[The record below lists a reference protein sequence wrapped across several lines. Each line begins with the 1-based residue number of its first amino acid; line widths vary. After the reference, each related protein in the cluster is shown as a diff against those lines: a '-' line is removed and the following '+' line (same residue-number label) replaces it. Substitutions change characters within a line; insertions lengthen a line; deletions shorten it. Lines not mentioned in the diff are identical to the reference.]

1 MNARRNQ
8 REREPNMAATAVA
21 HRDDADRRGVT
32 INLRA
37 SAQLR
42 DLIDRAAALL
52 GQNRSVFMLDSARL
66 RAEDVLLDQKLFS
79 LNDKQY
85 QDFLNLLDEPPK
97 PTEELRKLLSAKARG
112 KKKRHT
118 QPSLGGR
125 NCGP

>member
-8 REREPNMAATAVA
+8 PEREPNMAATAVA
-21 HRDDADRRGVT
+21 HRNDADHRGVT

-37 SAQLR
+37 SAQVR

-79 LNDKQY
+79 LDENQY
-85 QDFLNLLDEPPK
+85 RDFLNLLDEPPK
-97 PTEELRKLLSAKARG
+97 PTKELRRLLSARA
-112 KKKRHT
+112 
-118 QPSLGGR
+118 PWEE
-125 NCGP
+125 

>member
-1 MNARRNQ
+1 MNARRKQ
-8 REREPNMAATAVA
+8 REREPDMAATAVA

-37 SAQLR
+37 SAQIR

-97 PTEELRKLLSAKARG
+97 PTKELRKLLSAKAPWE
-112 KKKRHT
+112 K
-118 QPSLGGR
+118 
-125 NCGP
+125 

>member
-1 MNARRNQ
+1 MNTRRNKP
-8 REREPNMAATAVA
+8 ERELNMAATAVA
-21 HRDDADRRGVT
+21 HRNDADRRGVT

-37 SAQLR
+37 SAQIR

-79 LNDKQY
+79 LGDKQY

-97 PTEELRKLLSAKARG
+97 PTEELRKLLSAKAPWE
-112 KKKRHT
+112 K
-118 QPSLGGR
+118 
-125 NCGP
+125 

>member
-1 MNARRNQ
+1 MRRNK
-8 REREPNMAATAVA
+8 RERELNMTAARVA
-21 HRDDADRRGVT
+21 HRDDADDRRGVT

-37 SAQLR
+37 SVKIR

-85 QDFLNLLDEPPK
+85 QDFLDLLDEPPK
-97 PTEELRKLLSAKARG
+97 PTEELRKLFSAKAPWE
-112 KKKRHT
+112 K
-118 QPSLGGR
+118 
-125 NCGP
+125 